1 MSGVERLVKCQKMR
15 NYSTKGGATFLY
27 WILGTGS
34 LEKRL
39 RWQGKQVQQDVN
51 IRQTT
56 GTWEGNQ
63 QEQYEGID

>member
-1 MSGVERLVKCQKMR
+1 MR
-15 NYSTKGGATFLY
+15 NYSTKGGVTFLH

-34 LEKRL
+34 LDKRL

-51 IRQTT
+51 MRQTT
-56 GTWEGNQ
+56 GTLEGNQ